1 MSVNIH
7 ILPPE
12 MPLHPSTGVQVGYAI
27 VTIAAD
33 TGGAAMPVN
42 WAVVA
47 DASRSMRIPIVSEA
61 QFRDLVRAGGAEEV
75 LVDGVPVWQLTT
87 PVPETIRASAPSALD
102 HTVRA
107 LHSIVERLDQADQ
120 IALVACHEQALLL
133 VATNGAERAS
143 LLAGASRLASLD
155 PGETTDLAAGM
166 RLALA
171 QIGQHHDGVSRM
183 MLLTDGF
190 TRDGEACVT
199 LAREAAA
206 RGISVSTLGLGGEFQ
221 DELLTRI
228 ADLSGGRAVYVRQAN
243 AIPAAV
249 AAELEAARQVVAR
262 SLQLTLTHLPRGC
275 ALRYVTRLSP
285 SLAPLEWEEDPVKR
299 HLLIRL
305 GDLERGRPVRLLLEL
320 VAPPAPPHPPTEGAR
335 VRLATLTA
343 QSGNARVATNLIGHY
358 AGRLQPPAI
367 LDAAGRAS
375 AVRLQRRAAAAIMT
389 ADYHGAAQ
397 LLHAAARRFAD
408 LGETDLAEA
417 CRHEATMLA
426 TTGQDTGANARA
438 LTYATRRLGEYE
450 A

>member
-1 MSVNIH
+1 MSIRIH

-33 TGGAAMPVN
+33 AGGAALPIN
-42 WAVVA
+42 WAIVA

-87 PVPETIRASAPSALD
+87 SVPEAIRASAPSALD

-120 IALVACHEQALLL
+120 IALIASTEQAMLL

-143 LLAGASRLASLD
+143 VLAGASRLASLD

-171 QIGQHHDGVSRM
+171 QIGQHRDGVSRM

-249 AAELEAARQVVAR
+249 AAELEAARQVVVR
-262 SLQLTLTHLPRGC
+262 SLMLTLTHMPQGTV
-275 ALRYVTRLSP
+275 LRYVTRLSP
-285 SLAPLEWEEDPVKR
+285 SLAPLEWEEDPTQR
-299 HLLIRL
+299 RILLHL
-305 GDLERGRPVRLLLEL
+305 GDLERDTPVRLLFEF
-320 VAPPAPPHPPTEGAR
+320 VAPPAPLRPPVEGAR

-343 QSGNARVATNLIGHY
+343 QSGSAHVATNLVAQY
-358 AGRLQPPAI
+358 ARHTPLPAI

-375 AVRLQRRAAAAIMT
+375 AVRLQRRAAAAMT
-389 ADYHGAAQ
+389 VGDHAGAAQ
-397 LLHAAARRFAD
+397 LLHAAARRFVD
-408 LGETDLAEA
+408 LGETGLAEA
-417 CRHEATMLA
+417 CQHEAALLA
-426 TTGQDTGANARA
+426 TTGQDSGAGARA